1 MVNIKSTKTFYQ
13 TGDFWQRVFCHA
25 WGFLA
30 QFASLTEVFGMV
42 RDFWLYWGFLSQ
54 HRVFGIVNTWL

>member
-13 TGDFWQRVFCHA
+13 TGDFWQRGFCHA

-42 RDFWLYWGFLSQ
+42 RDFWLYWGFLA
-54 HRVFGIVNTWL
+54 